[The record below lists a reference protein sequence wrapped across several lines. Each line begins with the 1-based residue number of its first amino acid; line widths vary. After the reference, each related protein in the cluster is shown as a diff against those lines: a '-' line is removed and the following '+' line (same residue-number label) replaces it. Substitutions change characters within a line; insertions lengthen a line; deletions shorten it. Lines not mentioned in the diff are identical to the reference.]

1 MQEVKNIRQREAVL
15 LGQGDVYAVI
25 CSCSLQL
32 KVKGYAEALAQR
44 ESPGLVDARAERR
57 MHDQLH
63 AAAFIKKALGDDDVR
78 GGDSAQHGPASHNVF
93 NGLFRAGIV
102 QPTFA
107 LEPFDSVQDF
117 G

>member
-1 MQEVKNIRQREAVL
+1 MQEVKYICKREAVL
-15 LGQGDVYAVI
+15 FCQRNVYAIVR
-25 CSCSLQL
+25 SRGLQL
-32 KVKGYAEALAQR
+32 KVKRDAEALAER
-44 ESPGLVDARAERR
+44 KSPGLVNTRAERR